1 MYLFVSEGH
10 ISIIKYCCFCCVFFF
25 SYFTCE
31 NFLTLMITFSLLV
44 CGFSNHNLKKNLNLH
59 CWIFLMTIFCL
70 KVITDRK
77 IQNYKKLI
85 HYAESVVCKL
95 SLHHRDKTSTLIG
108 PNKKFTPLYIY

>member
-1 MYLFVSEGH
+1 MPFN
-10 ISIIKYCCFCCVFFF
+10 IF
-25 SYFTCE
+25 
-31 NFLTLMITFSLLV
+31 
-44 CGFSNHNLKKNLNLH
+44 GFSTTWLRERICWLCQYDYIHNPFD
-59 CWIFLMTIFCL
+59 IYFFCL
-70 KVITDRK
+70 KLITDRE

>member
-1 MYLFVSEGH
+1 
-10 ISIIKYCCFCCVFFF
+10 
-25 SYFTCE
+25 
-31 NFLTLMITFSLLV
+31 
-44 CGFSNHNLKKNLNLH
+44 
-59 CWIFLMTIFCL
+59 MTIFCL
-70 KVITDRK
+70 KLITDRK